1 MKINKIEQSTPNKL
15 IYKRFLKNKG
25 AVFGVL
31 IIALAIFFALF
42 AYVIAPDNTPNA
54 NNQVTDIQLENPGFT
69 QLFLLQRKN
78 IFLEERSVLKK
89 MWSGETERHKWIPID
104 SYEFVKDSMSYKL
117 NYSYKGSKSFMELKD
132 VLYPLSQSSPN
143 GIQTSLD
150 GRIIEEDAMV
160 LQNLIEK
167 QHLKKRTFLLGTD
180 KYGRDVFS
188 RLLIGV
194 RISLLVGLIAVII
207 SLIIGIFLGSMAG
220 YFGGRTDDLIMFL
233 INTVWSIP
241 TLLLVF
247 AIVLAFGKNISNIF
261 IAVGLT
267 MWVDVARIVRGQIMG
282 LKKVEF
288 VEAARIAGLPNFQII
303 RKHLLPNII
312 GPLTVV
318 AAANFATAILLEA
331 GLSYLGFGIQA
342 PTPSWGTM
350 LNENY
355 GFAIS
360 GKPII
365 ALVPA
370 LAILFL
376 VLAFNLLGNGLRDA
390 IDVKS

>member
-1 MKINKIEQSTPNKL
+1 M
-15 IYKRFLKNKG
+15 
-25 AVFGVL
+25 
-31 IIALAIFFALF
+31 AIF

-54 NNQVTDIQLENPGFT
+54 NNQITEIQLENPGFK

-78 IFLEERSVLKK
+78 ILEEKTSFFSRLFVGKNDP
-89 MWSGETERHKWIPID
+89 HKWIPID
-104 SYEFVKDSMSYKL
+104 SYVFEERDLGDSIILARIPVIS
-117 NYSYKGSKSFMELKD
+117 YSYKNTSDHLRIED
-132 VLYPLSQSSPN
+132 VVYPLSSASINKQTIGLG
-143 GIQTSLD
+143 GIEISNDAAFLKQ
-150 GRIIEEDAMV
+150 RIERE
-160 LQNLIEK
+160 
-167 QHLKKRTFLLGTD
+167 HLVERTFLLGTD
-180 KYGRDVFS
+180 RYGRDVFS

-194 RISLLVGLIAVII
+194 RISLLVGLIAVVI
-207 SLIIGIFLGSMAG
+207 SLVIGIMLGSLAG
-220 YFGGRTDDLIMFL
+220 YFGGRMDDAIMFL

-247 AIVLAFGKNISNIF
+247 AIVLAFGKNITNIF
-261 IAVGLT
+261 LAVGLT
-267 MWVDVARIVRGQIMG
+267 MWVDVARIVRGQVMS
-282 LKKVEF
+282 LKHIEF
-288 VEAARIAGLPNFQII
+288 VEAAKIAGLSDVRII
-303 RKHLLPNII
+303 QKHLLPNII

-342 PTPSWGTM
+342 PMPSWGTM

-370 LAILFL
+370 LAILLL
-376 VLAFNLLGNGLRDA
+376 VLSFNLLGNGLRDA